1 MLLRTKNLLV
11 ISVGV
16 SIFTVLFVIGGIYT
30 FTSSYKNDLRL
41 QTQMAGELMRLTITH
56 EMEEGNPEHIRPYL
70 KELKH
75 IPGFKLAH
83 LVPAESVIKQFEIDT
98 STYEPAEALEK
109 KVFATGK
116 NADEII
122 ADGETPIFH
131 LAIPYIA
138 QQECLQCHNAEKNDV
153 LGAVSLEIDMGQQR
167 KAMLSS
173 LTNMLLLF
181 LSFGVIIT
189 IALRKLMA
197 PIISTAK
204 EIKLAFGKAQQGDFS
219 VRLEKRSNDEI
230 GDIAEQTNHMMQLLE
245 NSLGKISKEIESL
258 HDTRDDD
265 RHNILKH
272 TVDVV
277 HNMVTSTHFKKTIE
291 NDRDLDEVYARLS
304 HELVNRFNIQR
315 FSIYEVSNSNNR
327 MQLMLSQGLPE
338 GAELWCNREI
348 TIDCDACRAKRT
360 ADIVSS
366 TKEDGI
372 CNSFSGNI
380 VQQNEKMLHSCI
392 PIILSGSVGGVLQLV
407 FTEKEAEEVKEQQA
421 TVAYF
426 LEEAAPVIE
435 SKRLMQSLKD
445 ASMRD
450 PMTNLYNRRFLEGYL
465 DTLVASVERQKTGI
479 GILMCDVD
487 LFKQVND
494 TYGHETGDEV
504 LIKVSEILK
513 QSVRA
518 SDMIIRYGGEEFL
531 ALLVGADE
539 TKTLEVAERVR
550 TEMEDHAFS
559 TTSGP
564 LKKTISVGASLYP
577 QDSDS
582 FWECVKF
589 ADVALYQAKETGR
602 NKSLRYTKDMWKEE
616 DKES

>member
-1 MLLRTKNLLV
+1 
-11 ISVGV
+11 
-16 SIFTVLFVIGGIYT
+16 
-30 FTSSYKNDLRL
+30 
-41 QTQMAGELMRLTITH
+41 MRLTITH

-83 LVPAESVIKQFEIDT
+83 LVPAESVIKQFQIDT

-109 KVFATGK
+109 KVLATGK

-138 QQECLQCHNAEKNDV
+138 QQECLSCHTAEKGDV

-167 KAMLSS
+167 KAMISS
-173 LTNMLLLF
+173 MTNMLLLF
-181 LSFGVIIT
+181 LFFGVIIT

-197 PIISTAK
+197 PIISTTK
-204 EIKLAFGKAQQGDFS
+204 EIKQAFGKAQEGDFS
-219 VRLEKRSNDEI
+219 VRLVKRSNDEI

-258 HDTRDDD
+258 HDARDND
-265 RHNILKH
+265 RHNILQH

-291 NDRDLDEVYARLS
+291 NDRDLDEVYSRLS

-327 MQLMLSQGLPE
+327 MQLILSQGLPE

-360 ADIVSS
+360 ADIISS
-366 TKEDGI
+366 AEEHDI
-372 CNSFSGNI
+372 CSSFSGNI
-380 VQQNEKMLHSCI
+380 VQQNEKLLHSCI
-392 PIILSGSVGGVLQLV
+392 PIILSGSVGGVLQLI
-407 FTEKEAEEVKEQQA
+407 FTEEEAEEVKERLT

-435 SKRLMQSLKD
+435 SKRLMRSLKD

-465 DTLVASVERQKTGI
+465 DTLMASVERQKACI
-479 GILMCDVD
+479 GVLMCDVD

-513 QSVRA
+513 HSVRA
-518 SDMIIRYGGEEFL
+518 SDMVIRYGGEEFL
-531 ALLVGADE
+531 ALLIGADE

-550 TEMEDHAFS
+550 TEMESHAFS

-616 DKES
+616 EKES

>member
-30 FTSSYKNDLRL
+30 FTTSYKNDLRL

-138 QQECLQCHNAEKNDV
+138 QQQCLQCHNAEKNDV

-380 VQQNEKMLHSCI
+380 VQQNEKLLHSCI

-407 FTEKEAEEVKEQQA
+407 FTEKEAEGVKEQQA

>member
-138 QQECLQCHNAEKNDV
+138 QQQCLQCHNAEKNDV

-380 VQQNEKMLHSCI
+380 VQQNEKLLHSCI

>member
-30 FTSSYKNDLRL
+30 FTTSYKNDLRL

-173 LTNMLLLF
+173 LTNMLVLF
-181 LSFGVIIT
+181 LFFGVIIT

-380 VQQNEKMLHSCI
+380 VQQNEKLLHSCI

-450 PMTNLYNRRFLEGYL
+450 PMTNLYNRRFLEGYF

>member
-30 FTSSYKNDLRL
+30 FTTSYKNDLRL

-173 LTNMLLLF
+173 LTNMLVLF
-181 LSFGVIIT
+181 LFFGVIIT

-380 VQQNEKMLHSCI
+380 VQQNEKLLHSCI

>member
-30 FTSSYKNDLRL
+30 FTTSYKNDLRL

-173 LTNMLLLF
+173 LTNMLVLF
-181 LSFGVIIT
+181 LFFGVIIT

-380 VQQNEKMLHSCI
+380 VQQNEKLLHSCI

-550 TEMEDHAFS
+550 TEMENHAFS

-616 DKES
+616 EKES